1 MQELRST
8 EILDKE
14 IIEDAQKKVQKIL
27 KNSESECRSIM
38 SSVDDKVTKTVEEKE
53 AALISKL
60 ESIKTNLNASLPLE
74 KERFQVSFVENLII
88 TKIQDY
94 LKSLSQEKRI
104 QLVLEKIK
112 TIKTDDYVDYLLK
125 EKFFTAYVYGFDIK
139 KVEKALND
147 ILGKRLLACQPTD
160 FGKLILED
168 EILEINEGIILESQD
183 KEVRFRMTLT
193 EVVEELLNNNREEL
207 AETLFTA

>member
-14 IIEDAQKKVQKIL
+14 ILEDAQKKVQKIL

-112 TIKTDDYVDYLLK
+112 TIKTDDYVDSLLK
-125 EKFFTAYVYGFDIK
+125 EKSFTAYVYGFDIK

-147 ILGKRLLACQPTD
+147 ILGKRLLACQQTD

-168 EILEINEGIILESQD
+168 EILEVNEGIILESQD

>member
-14 IIEDAQKKVQKIL
+14 ILEDAQKKVQKIL

>member
-14 IIEDAQKKVQKIL
+14 ILEDAQKKVQKIL

-53 AALISKL
+53 VALISKL

-88 TKIQDY
+88 TRIQDY

-112 TIKTDDYVDYLLK
+112 TIKTDEYVNSLLK
-125 EKFFTAYVYGFDIK
+125 EKSFTAYVYGFDIK
-139 KVEKALND
+139 KVEKALNY
-147 ILGKRLLACQPTD
+147 ILGKRLLACKPTD

>member
-14 IIEDAQKKVQKIL
+14 ILEDAQKKVQKIL
-27 KNSESECRSIM
+27 KNSEAECRSIL
-38 SSVDDKVTKTVEEKE
+38 SSVDDKVSKTVKEKE

-60 ESIKTNLNASLPLE
+60 ESIRTNLNASLPLE

-88 TKIQDY
+88 SKIQEY

-112 TIKTDDYVDYLLK
+112 NKKADAYLSSLLK
-125 EKFFTAYVYGFDIK
+125 EKTFTAYVYGFDIK
-139 KVEKALND
+139 KVEKALEE
-147 ILGKRLLACQPTD
+147 ILGKNLKASLPTD

-168 EILEINEGIILESQD
+168 EILDINEGIILESQD
-183 KEVRFRMTLT
+183 KEVRFRMTLI
-193 EVVEELLNNNREEL
+193 EVVEELLNNNRAEL

>member
-14 IIEDAQKKVQKIL
+14 ILEDAQKKVQKIL

-112 TIKTDDYVDYLLK
+112 TIKTDDYVDSLLK
-125 EKFFTAYVYGFDIK
+125 EKSFTAYVYGFDIK

-147 ILGKRLLACQPTD
+147 ILVKRLLACQPTD

>member
-14 IIEDAQKKVQKIL
+14 ILEDAQKKVQKIL

-112 TIKTDDYVDYLLK
+112 TIKTDEYVDSLLK
-125 EKFFTAYVYGFDIK
+125 EKSFTAYVYGFDIK

>member
-14 IIEDAQKKVQKIL
+14 ILEDAQKKVQKIL

-112 TIKTDDYVDYLLK
+112 TIKTDDYVDSLLK
-125 EKFFTAYVYGFDIK
+125 EKSFTAYVYGFDIK

-147 ILGKRLLACQPTD
+147 ILGKRILACKPTD

>member
-14 IIEDAQKKVQKIL
+14 ILEDAQKKVQKIL

-112 TIKTDDYVDYLLK
+112 TIKTDDYVDSLLK

>member
-14 IIEDAQKKVQKIL
+14 ILEDAQKKVQKIL

-88 TKIQDY
+88 TRIRDY

-112 TIKTDDYVDYLLK
+112 TIKTDEYVNSLLK
-125 EKFFTAYVYGFDIK
+125 EKSFTAYVYGFDIK
-139 KVEKALND
+139 KVEKALNY
-147 ILGKRLLACQPTD
+147 ILGKRLLACKPTD

>member
-1 MQELRST
+1 
-8 EILDKE
+8 
-14 IIEDAQKKVQKIL
+14 
-27 KNSESECRSIM
+27 M

-112 TIKTDDYVDYLLK
+112 TIKTDEYVDSLLK
-125 EKFFTAYVYGFDIK
+125 EKSFTAYVYGFDIK

>member
-14 IIEDAQKKVQKIL
+14 ILEDAQKKVQKIL

-112 TIKTDDYVDYLLK
+112 TIKTDDYVDSLLK
-125 EKFFTAYVYGFDIK
+125 EKSFTAYVYGFDIK

>member
-14 IIEDAQKKVQKIL
+14 ILEDAQKKVQKIL

-88 TKIQDY
+88 TRIQDY

-112 TIKTDDYVDYLLK
+112 TIKTDDYVDSLLK
-125 EKFFTAYVYGFDIK
+125 EKSFTAYVYGFDIK

>member
-14 IIEDAQKKVQKIL
+14 ILEDAQKKVQKIL

-60 ESIKTNLNASLPLE
+60 ESVKTNLNASLPLE

>member
-14 IIEDAQKKVQKIL
+14 ILEDAQKKVQKIL

-94 LKSLSQEKRI
+94 LKSLSHEKRI

-112 TIKTDDYVDYLLK
+112 TIKTDDYVDSLLK
-125 EKFFTAYVYGFDIK
+125 EKSFTAYVYGFDIK

>member
-14 IIEDAQKKVQKIL
+14 ILEDAQKKVQKIL

-112 TIKTDDYVDYLLK
+112 TIKTDEYVDSLLK
-125 EKFFTAYVYGFDIK
+125 EKSFTAYVYGFNIK

>member
-14 IIEDAQKKVQKIL
+14 ILEDAQKKVQKIL

-53 AALISKL
+53 ATLISKL

-112 TIKTDDYVDYLLK
+112 TIKTDEYVDSLLK
-125 EKFFTAYVYGFDIK
+125 EKSFTAYVYGFDIK

>member
-14 IIEDAQKKVQKIL
+14 ILEDAQKKVQKIL

-112 TIKTDDYVDYLLK
+112 TIKTDDYVDSLLK
-125 EKFFTAYVYGFDIK
+125 EKSFTAYVYGFDIK

-147 ILGKRLLACQPTD
+147 ILGKRLLACQTTD

>member
-112 TIKTDDYVDYLLK
+112 TIKTDDYVDSLLK
-125 EKFFTAYVYGFDIK
+125 EKSFTAYVYGFDIK

>member
-14 IIEDAQKKVQKIL
+14 ILEDAQKKVQKIL

-53 AALISKL
+53 ATLISKL

-112 TIKTDDYVDYLLK
+112 TIKTDDYVDSLLK
-125 EKFFTAYVYGFDIK
+125 EKSFTAYVYGFDIK

>member
-14 IIEDAQKKVQKIL
+14 ILEDAQKKVQKIL

-94 LKSLSQEKRI
+94 LKSLSEEKRI

-112 TIKTDDYVDYLLK
+112 TIKTDEYVNSLLK
-125 EKFFTAYVYGFDIK
+125 EKSFTAYVYGFDIK

>member
-14 IIEDAQKKVQKIL
+14 ILEDAQKKVQKIL

-112 TIKTDDYVDYLLK
+112 TIKTDDYVDSLLK
-125 EKFFTAYVYGFDIK
+125 EKTFTAYVYGFDIK

-147 ILGKRLLACQPTD
+147 ILGKRLLECQPTD

-193 EVVEELLNNNREEL
+193 EVVEELLNNNRAEL